1 MEYTYRNKGVCS
13 KETIVDIDENTHIIN
28 DVRVIGG
35 CSGNLQGVSSL
46 LKGMKAEEAISRM
59 AGIKCGYKNSSCP
72 DQISEAL
79 TEALA
84 KMEK

>member
-1 MEYTYRNKGVCS
+1 MEYTYKNKGVCS

-46 LKGMKAEEAISRM
+46 LKGMKAEEAISKM
-59 AGIKCGYKNSSCP
+59 AGIKSSSCP